1 MRSVDAEQAILQV
14 LAGSMLVTG
23 VILVCKPAFLFPNL
37 SPGTV
42 EKDDLSYLGIF
53 LAVTACIASGLM
65 DVLVA
70 KCVEVSASVLM
81 LWTAIMGLV
90 ISIIYCLNT
99 AQSQILSA
107 DLLHITWRDWALY
120 FGQFKYQ
127 SLRLQLKH
135 HIYCLKVCLSLV
147 CWPSQPSPSPS
158 S

>member
-1 MRSVDAEQAILQV
+1 
-14 LAGSMLVTG
+14 MLVTG

-90 ISIIYCLNT
+90 ISIIYCLKT
-99 AQSQILSA
+99 PESEILSA
-107 DLLHITWRDWALY
+107 DILHISWQDWTLYLGMFIVYSHWSGSIQILCFALIEPCAIIT
-120 FGQFKYQ
+120 FCGMMF
-127 SLRLQLKH
+127 
-135 HIYCLKVCLSLV
+135 CVV
-147 CWPSQPSPSPS
+147 MT
-158 S
+158 